1 MTSGAPPPRRTF
13 YGRIRGKALR
23 PNQRRLLE
31 DLLPRLA
38 VHGVARAGTPGRVP
52 VDPAALFGPG
62 RPVWLEIGFGGGEHL
77 VHQAISHPEVGLIGC
92 EPFVN
97 GVAMALAR
105 IEAAGLGNLRL
116 HAGDA
121 RDLLDL
127 LPAACLARVF
137 LLYPDPW
144 PKTRHRERRFM
155 NPENLVALA
164 RVMAPGAEL
173 RLATDIPDYV
183 AHALAALAATGGFV
197 VQDGPDD
204 WVWPWPGWPG
214 TRYEAKA
221 LREGRVPQYLSIL
234 RDDAPS
240 VDDTRPIA

>member
-1 MTSGAPPPRRTF
+1 MTGVPGQPRTF

-23 PNQRRLLE
+23 PNQRRLIAE
-31 DLLPRLA
+31 LLPRLA
-38 VHGVARAGTPGRVP
+38 VPGVARAGTPGRAP
-52 VDPAALFGPG
+52 VDPAGRFGPG

-77 VHQAISHPEVGLIGC
+77 VHQAVSHPEVGLIGC

-105 IEAAGLGNLRL
+105 IEAAGPGNLRL

-121 RDLLDL
+121 RDLIDL
-127 LPAACLARVF
+127 LPDASLARVF

-144 PKTRHRERRFM
+144 PKTRHRGRRFVS
-155 NPENLVALA
+155 PENRRALA

-183 AHALAALAATGGFV
+183 RQTLQEVPRQGFRWLAE
-197 VQDGPDD
+197 GPRDWRRPWDD
-204 WVWPWPGWPG
+204 WLS
-214 TRYEAKA
+214 TRYERKA
-221 LREGRVPQYLSIL
+221 LRAGRVPHYLTF
-234 RDDAPS
+234 R
-240 VDDTRPIA
+240 RC